1 MSCTGVRQPVIM
13 VSRANDRAGADRFRE
28 VLEHF
33 KVIDDTSPPC
43 LLGFEGH
50 FRFYQN
56 RTFDFI
62 ESGLSDLSE
71 MLGQDRATIHLRL
84 DGERPRAIA
93 LQSPF
98 KVQSHPTRPRP
109 GFLRPP

>member
-1 MSCTGVRQPVIM
+1 MAS
-13 VSRANDRAGADRFRE
+13 A
-28 VLEHF
+28 
-33 KVIDDTSPPC
+33 PC

-98 KVQSHPTRPRP
+98 KVQSHPTRPTP
-109 GFLRPP
+109 GFQRPPLYKVALSLKEAQTTFHSLPHTPHARLRHPTLLR